1 MNERSSYQSFKCQ
14 RFTSSHCKDILGFEH
29 ICLFKESIL
38 YQKKLTSF
46 DKVYFYSVYPPP
58 PPCIHCIPQTPIR
71 LLWLVVYDMVVMYI
85 IHISKYILITTNL
98 TNKLTEKKKKIVLQR
113 VHGAHIDSNCSYV
126 KLHLGLQSNLTTS
139 LILF

>member
-1 MNERSSYQSFKCQ
+1 MKGRVIKVLNVNGLHHHTAKIYWDSNIFVYSKNRFFIKRSSQVLIKYIS
-14 RFTSSHCKDILGFEH
+14 T
-29 ICLFKESIL
+29 
-38 YQKKLTSF
+38 
-46 DKVYFYSVYPPP
+46 VYTPPP
-58 PPCIHCIPQTPIR
+58 PPCIHCIPQAPIR

-85 IHISKYILITTNL
+85 IHISKYILITTNP